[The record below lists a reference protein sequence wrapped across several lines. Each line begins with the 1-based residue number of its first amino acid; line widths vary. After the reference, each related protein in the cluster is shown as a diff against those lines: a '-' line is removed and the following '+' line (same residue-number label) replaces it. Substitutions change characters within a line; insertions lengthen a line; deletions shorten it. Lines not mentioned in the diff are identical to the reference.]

1 MSVGRQNL
9 YYRISL
15 SGTFMTCE
23 DLRRGSDIVITLP
36 EESSRPKNSGKV
48 RGKYIPK
55 KSVVLNSSSGL
66 KLFDHS
72 INNSI
77 KKYVNK

>member
-23 DLRRGSDIVITLP
+23 DLRGGSDIVITLP
-36 EESSRPKNSGKV
+36 EGVITSKKFGESSWKIYS
-48 RGKYIPK
+48 K
-55 KSVVLNSSSGL
+55 KKCGL
-66 KLFDHS
+66 E
-72 INNSI
+72 
-77 KKYVNK
+77 